1 MRRQALFLGH
11 VLPLVIFVSA
21 LCSTERNDMPCIV
34 PAVMPNSS
42 FEQFLMQ
49 EALAVTLTVQ
59 KFRPLAGALAR
70 CRVCGLCC
78 GTGDGAGSCL

>member
-1 MRRQALFLGH
+1 
-11 VLPLVIFVSA
+11 
-21 LCSTERNDMPCIV
+21 MPCIV

-59 KFRPLAGALAR
+59 KFRPLAGALAS